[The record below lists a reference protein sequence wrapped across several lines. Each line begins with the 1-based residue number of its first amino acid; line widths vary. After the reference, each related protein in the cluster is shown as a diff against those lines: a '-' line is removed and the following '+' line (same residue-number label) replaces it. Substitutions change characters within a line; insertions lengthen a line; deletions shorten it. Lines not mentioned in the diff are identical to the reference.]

1 MKANPILIILCLA
14 VIVLFQL
21 DPTIGIPPELKNS
34 MEAVFLIL
42 MVDRLLAFIVKIYQD
57 RRQGLQTE
65 VLNKIHTAIVGLVTF
80 MQDKE
85 TDRVEMIK
93 SVNTRLGGIGRD
105 VAVLLDRKENEST
118 E

>member
-1 MKANPILIILCLA
+1 MKLNPAII
-14 VIVLFQL
+14 IVCFIGFLYIQF
-21 DPTIGIPPELKNS
+21 DPTSAIPPELKNS
-34 MEAVFLIL
+34 VETVFLIL
-42 MVDRLLAFIVKIYQD
+42 MVDRGLGFILKIYQD